1 MHHFMNI
8 FDDLKSRYR
17 LGDVALQF
25 IFWNVG
31 IFLVSIPLFYQFKF
45 GQFVFPDWIALSSD
59 PLVSLRHP
67 WTYISYAFFSRRDW
81 SFIFQY
87 ACLAFL

>member
-1 MHHFMNI
+1 MNI

-45 GQFVFPDWIALSSD
+45 GQFVFPDWIALFLFRLFPD
-59 PLVSLRHP
+59 V
-67 WTYISYAFFSRRDW
+67 
-81 SFIFQY
+81 FQ
-87 ACLAFL
+87 CF

>member
-1 MHHFMNI
+1 MNI

-31 IFLVSIPLFYQFKF
+31 IFLVSIPDRKS
-45 GQFVFPDWIALSSD
+45 V
-59 PLVSLRHP
+59 V
-67 WTYISYAFFSRRDW
+67 
-81 SFIFQY
+81 
-87 ACLAFL
+87 